1 MFDKA
6 IKVGFLTC
14 AVVSSVIGAQA
25 QAQDKHGMIV
35 IDRSGSMNHNSRYD
49 DTTRCDYANELAIE
63 KAEKWF
69 TPTNQLTSL
78 EEFGKGG
85 THLDIRTFDV
95 PDNLTSISNGYVT
108 SLADAESYINSL
120 SSTCPGASTALAEAA
135 CATIDDIAGVASY
148 NNKEIYYIS
157 DAGENSSSTT
167 SCISNSG
174 DWKMDVYNH
183 WFPYL
188 LASPKVVINYTGLTQ
203 GNVLLSRVN
212 SNFETEPDMQHSTLS
227 ISPNNQIMT
236 SSQLW
241 STLAVLSGGEYVI
254 EYDDGTVEVVVA
266 EGGDNP
272 W

>member
-14 AVVSSVIGAQA
+14 AVASSVIGAQA
-25 QAQDKHGMIV
+25 QAQDKYGMIV
-35 IDRSGSMNHNSRYD
+35 IDRSGSMGIDRSD
-49 DTTRCDYANELAIE
+49 GTSRCDFANELAIE

-69 TPTNQLTSL
+69 APTSQEISPR
-78 EEFGKGG
+78 EYGKGG
-85 THLDIRTFDV
+85 THLEIRTFDV
-95 PDNLTSISNGYVT
+95 PGNLTSISAGYVT

-135 CATIDDIAGVASY
+135 CITMDDIAGVASV
-148 NNKEIYYIS
+148 NSKEIFYIS
-157 DAGENSSSTT
+157 DAGENSSSPT
-167 SCISNSG
+167 SCISDSG
-174 DWKMDVYNH
+174 DWTMDVYNH

-188 LASPKVVINYTGLTQ
+188 GATPRLVINYTGLTR
-203 GNVLLSRVN
+203 GNVSLLRAN
-212 SNFETEPDMQHSTLS
+212 SNFEAEPDMQNNILS
-227 ISPNNQIMT
+227 VSPNNQIMT